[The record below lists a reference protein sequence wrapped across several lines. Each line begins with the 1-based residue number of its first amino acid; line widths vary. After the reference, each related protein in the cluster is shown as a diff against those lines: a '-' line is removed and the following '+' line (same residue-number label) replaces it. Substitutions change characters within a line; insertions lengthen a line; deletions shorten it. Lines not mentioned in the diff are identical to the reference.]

1 MTTTFNLGDDIAA
14 KISRQMVAGDFK
26 SPEAVMNAALDAL
39 AVMQTDAEQLR
50 RLIAEADADVAAGRV
65 ARYANADE
73 LVADILAAGDARS
86 SG

>member
-1 MTTTFNLGDDIAA
+1 
-14 KISRQMVAGDFK
+14 
-26 SPEAVMNAALDAL
+26 MNAALDAL